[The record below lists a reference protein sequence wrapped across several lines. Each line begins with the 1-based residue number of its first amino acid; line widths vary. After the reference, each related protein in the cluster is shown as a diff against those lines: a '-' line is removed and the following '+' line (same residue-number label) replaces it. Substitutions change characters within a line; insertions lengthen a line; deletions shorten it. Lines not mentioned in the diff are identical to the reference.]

1 MSDENQ
7 NPKAIDDGSDEEI
20 DIESLSSDEKA
31 AFEKIMAEIAA
42 AETENDSDASPG
54 DLKSEDNGPASTDTA
69 DHISSPET
77 EKSEV
82 SRHVEETG
90 EEPLT
95 DDQQG
100 ALDQIMAEI
109 ESKNG
114 PEQPPADDQ
123 QAALDQVMAEIN
135 SKKGPEENA
144 DTDTDSSADDA
155 DAEDELDDDQQAA
168 LDQIMAEINSKK
180 GPEENADTDTDNSA
194 DDADAE
200 DELDDDQQAAL
211 DQIMAEIN
219 SKKGPEENAD
229 TDTDNSA
236 DDADAEDELN
246 DDQQAALDQIMA
258 EINSKKGPEENADTD
273 TDNSADDADA
283 EDELNDDQQAAL
295 DQIMAE
301 INSKK
306 GPEENADTDTD
317 SSVDDDAEDQLDDS
331 QQAALDQILAEINAK
346 KKDGDREEE
355 PESDSTKDTT
365 ESGDNGQG
373 LSLEEFNNELSM
385 LLSPES
391 DSSAKTDA
399 DEKPKPLESTKTT
412 GETTSSDSGTVSEID
427 APEGSGT
434 ATGPDDYPI
443 LKEVDTGASEE
454 QVEPKKKGKKKA
466 RVSVKAVSPS
476 WVKKAAYAIGF
487 IALAAILMGGAYW
500 IYDTKLRFLVTDNDK
515 QLKLVVSEESP
526 ETIAQIRQQAVQPV
540 AQQPEPL
547 WSPVTEPAVIINKT
561 TQINPLQSL
570 EAELSAGCT
579 AIQSKISEIDD
590 LMAYYTKGI
599 AEEANALESAV
610 QSAQYTTYKEA
621 SDDPKIELTMRAIQ
635 RRQVYVTKLASP
647 LAQLHR
653 AYEELLY
660 FQRYAHLYD
669 LLGKYTSGVAV
680 SDFEQKASHALRI
693 HLEKIGT
700 LTVDDIEIEKPSL
713 ESIWNTVTKKAVQK
727 VVKTKPTRPQN
738 PLSASIAREIC
749 QGDFSR
755 KSLITELSMSTA
767 TCLIKWSGRDLYL
780 NELKELS
787 PSVAKTLAQWQGEWL
802 SLNGLKELSPES
814 AVYLASW
821 PGKRLSLNGVVRL
834 SSKATTNLSK
844 WKGDQLEM
852 IGLEEIGPWK
862 NYGTRLFLS
871 ENLKRRLEGN

>member
-1 MSDENQ
+1 MSDENKI
-7 NPKAIDDGSDEEI
+7 PKALDDGSGDDI

-42 AETENDSDASPG
+42 TENATAGNASPS
-54 DLKSEDNGPASTDTA
+54 DLESKDNEPEPTDTS
-69 DHISSPET
+69 DDISSVET
-77 EKSEV
+77 EKSEA
-82 SRHVEETG
+82 SNHVENTD
-90 EEPLT
+90 EESLT
-95 DDQQG
+95 DDQQA

-114 PEQPPADDQ
+114 SEKTPAADDVSPSDDDSDNELDNDQ
-123 QAALDQVMAEIN
+123 QAAPDQIMAEIN
-135 SKKGPEENA
+135 AKKGPKENV
-144 DTDTDSSADDA
+144 DTDTDSSIDE
-155 DAEDELDDDQQAA
+155 DAEDELDADQQAA

-180 GPEENADTDTDNSA
+180 GPEENTDSDADNSA
-194 DDADAE
+194 DDDDDDDDDAE
-200 DELDDDQQAAL
+200 DQLDADQQAAL

-219 SKKGPEENAD
+219 SKKGPEEN
-229 TDTDNSA
+229 TDS
-236 DDADAEDELN
+236 DAD
-246 DDQQAALDQIMA
+246 
-258 EINSKKGPEENADTD
+258 S
-273 TDNSADDADA
+273 SA
-283 EDELNDDQQAAL
+283 
-295 DQIMAE
+295 
-301 INSKK
+301 
-306 GPEENADTDTD
+306 
-317 SSVDDDAEDQLDDS
+317 DDDAEDELDDS

-346 KKDGDREEE
+346 KKDADYEEE
-355 PESDSTKDTT
+355 PEPDLT
-365 ESGDNGQG
+365 EDATDSGDDGQG

-391 DSSAKTDA
+391 DSSAKTDT
-399 DEKPKPLESTKTT
+399 DKKPKPSESAKTT
-412 GETTSSDSGTVSEID
+412 GETKSSDSAAASKPQTPTDSDTSAGT
-427 APEGSGT
+427 
-434 ATGPDDYPI
+434 DDYPI
-443 LKEVDTGASEE
+443 LKEVDADGSEE
-454 QVEPKKKGKKKA
+454 QVEPKKKVKEKP
-466 RVSVKAVSPS
+466 RVPIKPASPT
-476 WVKKAAYAIGF
+476 WVKKAAYTIGF
-487 IALAAILMGGAYW
+487 IALAAILMGGSYW
-500 IYDTKLRFLVTDNDK
+500 IYDSKLRFLLKDDDK

-526 ETIAQIRQQAVQPV
+526 ETIAQIPQQAVQPV

-547 WSPVTEPAVIINKT
+547 RSPLTEPAVIINKT
-561 TQINPLQSL
+561 TQISPLQSL

-579 AIQSKISEIDD
+579 TIQSKISEIDD
-590 LMAYYTKGI
+590 LMEYYNKGI
-599 AEEANALESAV
+599 AQETNALESAV

-621 SDDPKIELTMRAIQ
+621 SKNPKIELAMRAIQ

-680 SDFEQKASHALRI
+680 SDFEQKAGHALRV

-700 LTVDDIEIEKPSL
+700 LTVDNIEIEKPSL
-713 ESIWNTVTKKAVQK
+713 ESIWNAITKKAVQK
-727 VVKTKPTRPQN
+727 IVKAKPGRPQD
-738 PLSASIAREIC
+738 PLSASIEREIC

-755 KSLITELSMSTA
+755 KYLITELSTSTA

-787 PSVAKTLAQWQGEWL
+787 PSVAKILAQWPGEWL
-802 SLNGLKELSPES
+802 SINGLKELSPES
-814 AVYLASW
+814 ASYLASW